1 MEHRKHRQ
9 QPETDTAIERR
20 FAFSGL
26 ELRKAEDGG
35 VSTLRGYALR
45 FNSIYDMGWFTEEVS
60 PSALQNA
67 NMEDVR
73 VLLNHDPNNILGR
86 TSANTARVGT
96 DNVGLW
102 YEVDLPDSPNG
113 HNARVAIERG
123 DITQS
128 SWGFSLRKDS
138 TGRRTGDRWE
148 MREGKEHRILT
159 DVDIVFDASPVTFP
173 ANPDTSVAKRSRD
186 MAILSVAP
194 NVRMEGE
201 DAGEQ
206 SDGSEK
212 TSQWDISMM
221 VDVVASYTYWGNR
234 MISDLNA
241 SISNYDYYAKESKG
255 ESATFSALSAKC
267 NEAKSAIVAMV
278 DAHIDALKVLNASEN
293 RSAEDKA
300 DGPIES
306 KTNIFNPE
314 RLAMELELA
323 GAQSRANKFSY
334 EICN

>member
-138 TGRRTGDRWE
+138 TGRRTGDKWE
-148 MREGKEHRILT
+148 MRDGKEHRILT

-186 MAILSVAP
+186 MAVLDIAP

-201 DAGEQ
+201 EM
-206 SDGSEK
+206 DGVKELSE
-212 TSQWDISMM
+212 TWEIGWMM
-221 VDVVASYTYWGNR
+221 DSVAWATLTGNSTVR
-234 MISDLNA
+234 ALN
-241 SISNYDYYAKESKG
+241 NYIENYRYYATQDKAEAS
-255 ESATFSALSAKC
+255 TFQALVGSCEGAK
-267 NEAKSAIVAMV
+267 AAIVAMV

-300 DGPIES
+300 EGPIES

-323 GAQSRANKFSY
+323 GAQSRANKFNY